1 MKLNV
6 VRTQFGEEATN
17 GLLFIDG
24 VFECYTLEDHYQK
37 VKVMHETCIPEG
49 TYQIKLR
56 NEGGFSSRYL
66 QKYGDEFHKGM
77 LHIQDVPGFEWILV
91 HQGNTDLHTSGCL
104 ILGDT
109 QQDLDKSKRGFI
121 GNSKDAYKKM
131 YPKVR
136 DALLNGEK
144 VTIEYSKINLS
155 KKLKPNLKWRILS

>member
-24 VFECYTLEDHYQK
+24 VFECYTLEDQYQK

-66 QKYGDEFHKGM
+66 QKYGEK
-77 LHIQDVPGFEWILV
+77 IEI
-91 HQGNTDLHTSGCL
+91 
-104 ILGDT
+104 
-109 QQDLDKSKRGFI
+109 KSQKYLQRK
-121 GNSKDAYKKM
+121 S
-131 YPKVR
+131 
-136 DALLNGEK
+136 LLN
-144 VTIEYSKINLS
+144 LS
-155 KKLKPNLKWRILS
+155 T